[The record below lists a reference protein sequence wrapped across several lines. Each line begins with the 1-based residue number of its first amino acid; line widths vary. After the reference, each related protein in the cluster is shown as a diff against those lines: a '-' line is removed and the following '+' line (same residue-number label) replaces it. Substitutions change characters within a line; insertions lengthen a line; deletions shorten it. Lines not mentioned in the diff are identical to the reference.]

1 MATLPDPTESLT
13 GADLEAFRHMAGAR
27 AHAEGRAALG
37 EVYVRMFNAPA
48 VARRVAA
55 LGELLRFEGVLPGDV
70 RELVILRYAAH
81 QRFGYEWAH
90 HQRPAEL
97 EGLDPETVAGVAGD
111 GLPDG
116 LRDDQAAALAAVDAV
131 VAQRSIPA
139 GVQERIVAA
148 HGLAG
153 AVEIVALC
161 GLYAIMGY
169 TVSAFDIPIEDGL
182 PQPPWADGPGR
193 KSSRSGENTSTATA
207 SSST

>member
-13 GADLEAFRHMAGAR
+13 GADLEAFRHMAGVR

-48 VARRVAA
+48 VARRVGA
-55 LGELLRFEGVLPGDV
+55 LG
-70 RELVILRYAAH
+70 
-81 QRFGYEWAH
+81 
-90 HQRPAEL
+90 EL
-97 EGLDPETVAGVAGD
+97 EGLDPSNVAAVAGD

-131 VAQRSIPA
+131 VAHRSIPA

-161 GLYAIMGY
+161 GLYAVMGY
-169 TVSAFDIPIEDGL
+169 TVSPFDIPLEDGL

-207 SSST
+207 SSSTWAPCSTSPAMHQLSPGERSRVSSPIVSLRRPLTR